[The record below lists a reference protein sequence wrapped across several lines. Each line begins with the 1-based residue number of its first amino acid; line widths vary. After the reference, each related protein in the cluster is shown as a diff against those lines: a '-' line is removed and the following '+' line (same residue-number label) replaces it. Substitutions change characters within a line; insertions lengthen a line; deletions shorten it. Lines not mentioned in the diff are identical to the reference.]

1 MGTGTINSKKRY
13 LNNLTTKHRMLDK
26 EIDSL
31 YTNHSSDDIL
41 KAKKQQ
47 KLHLKE
53 AIVAIE
59 NELTEISK
67 H

>member
-13 LNNLTTKHRMLDK
+13 LNNLTIKHRMLDK

-31 YTNHSSDDIL
+31 YTNHSSDEIL
-41 KAKKQQ
+41 KAKKQE

-53 AIVAIE
+53 AIVAME
-59 NELTEISK
+59 NEITELTN
-67 H
+67 

>member
-13 LNNLTTKHRMLDK
+13 LNNLTIKHRMLDK

-41 KAKKQQ
+41 KAKKQE

-53 AIVAIE
+53 AIVPIE
-59 NELTEISK
+59 K
-67 H
+67 

>member
-13 LNNLTTKHRMLDK
+13 LNNLTIKHRMLDK

>member
-13 LNNLTTKHRMLDK
+13 LNNLTIKHRMLDK

-31 YTNHSSDDIL
+31 YTNHSSDEIL
-41 KAKKQQ
+41 KAKKQE

-59 NELTEISK
+59 NEITELTN
-67 H
+67 

>member
-13 LNNLTTKHRMLDK
+13 LNNLTIKHRMLDK
-26 EIDSL
+26 EIDPL

>member
-13 LNNLTTKHRMLDK
+13 LNNLTIKHRMLDK

-41 KAKKQQ
+41 KAKTIEEKDLHDREQRKQ
-47 KLHLKE
+47 LAKE
-53 AIVAIE
+53 WLSE
-59 NELTEISK
+59 
-67 H
+67 

>member
-13 LNNLTTKHRMLDK
+13 LNNLTIKHRMLDK

-31 YTNHSSDDIL
+31 YTNHSSDEIL
-41 KAKKQQ
+41 KAKKQE

-53 AIVAIE
+53 AIVAME
-59 NELTEISK
+59 NEITQLTN
-67 H
+67 

>member
-13 LNNLTTKHRMLDK
+13 LNNLTIKHRMLDK

-31 YTNHSSDDIL
+31 YTNHSSDEIL

-59 NELTEISK
+59 NEITELTN
-67 H
+67 

>member
-1 MGTGTINSKKRY
+1 MGKGTINSKKRY
-13 LNNLTTKHRMLDK
+13 LNNLTIKHRMLDK

-31 YTNHSSDDIL
+31 YTNHSSDEIL

-59 NELTEISK
+59 NEITELTN
-67 H
+67 

>member
-13 LNNLTTKHRMLDK
+13 LNNLTIKHRMLDK

-41 KAKKQQ
+41 KAKKQE

>member
-26 EIDSL
+26 EINVL
-31 YTNHSSDDIL
+31 YNNHSSDDIV
-41 KAKKQQ
+41 KAKKQE
-47 KLHLKE
+47 KLQLKE
-53 AIVAIE
+53 AIVAME
-59 NELTEISK
+59 NELNQISK

>member
-26 EIDSL
+26 EINVL
-31 YTNHSSDDIL
+31 YNNHSSDDIV
-41 KAKKQQ
+41 KAKKQE
-47 KLHLKE
+47 KLQLKE
-53 AIVAIE
+53 AIVAME
-59 NELTEISK
+59 NELSQISK